1 MIAVGYVLSG
11 CMAAQEIEN
20 DHFCLIFNGFRWVH
34 VLSLNVKSRP
44 LGCRCEGAF
53 VVEDGEI
60 SIRS

>member
-1 MIAVGYVLSG
+1 
-11 CMAAQEIEN
+11 MAAQEIEN

-34 VLSLNVKSRP
+34 VMSLNVKSRP
-44 LGCRCEGAF
+44 LGCRCECAF